1 MEIAHAKGF
10 PLLEILLVLSPSGCG
25 ALSASETRDW
35 LKKKKE
41 KKDQKRPQDTMEY
54 AFILTELLSV
64 KNL

>member
-1 MEIAHAKGF
+1 MEIAHAKDF
-10 PLLEILLVLSPSGCG
+10 PLLEILLVLSPSGRG

-35 LKKKKE
+35 LKKKK
-41 KKDQKRPQDTMEY
+41 KKRPQDTTEY